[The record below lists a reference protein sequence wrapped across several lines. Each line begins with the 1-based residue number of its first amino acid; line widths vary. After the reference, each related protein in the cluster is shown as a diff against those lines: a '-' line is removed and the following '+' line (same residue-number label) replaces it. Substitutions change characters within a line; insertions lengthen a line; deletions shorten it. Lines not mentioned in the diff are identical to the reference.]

1 MDWTHG
7 NSLRYDPVTDTLLCS
22 FHNIDAIMK
31 MQMDGTVDW
40 VLAGSAASPEADY
53 TYAGEGDPFYDQH
66 NAHLLPDGQLLL
78 FDNGPYGLPPDYYS
92 EVSQYALDANSHTY
106 SETWNFDWDQAV
118 ATPLEGDVSRFADDG
133 NTLVN
138 WGASGAWM
146 EVTPAGD
153 IVWQITSKNGAF
165 FAFGQHYPSLGG
177 VNR

>member
-1 MDWTHG
+1 M
-7 NSLRYDPVTDTLLCS
+7 
-22 FHNIDAIMK
+22 
-31 MQMDGTVDW
+31 
-40 VLAGSAASPEADY
+40 
-53 TYAGEGDPFYDQH
+53 
-66 NAHLLPDGQLLL
+66 
-78 FDNGPYGLPPDYYS
+78 
-92 EVSQYALDANSHTY
+92 SQYALDANSHTY

-177 VNR
+177 VIR

>member
-66 NAHLLPDGQLLL
+66 NAHLLPDG
-78 FDNGPYGLPPDYYS
+78 
-92 EVSQYALDANSHTY
+92 
-106 SETWNFDWDQAV
+106 
-118 ATPLEGDVSRFADDG
+118 
-133 NTLVN
+133 
-138 WGASGAWM
+138 
-146 EVTPAGD
+146 
-153 IVWQITSKNGAF
+153 
-165 FAFGQHYPSLGG
+165 
-177 VNR
+177 